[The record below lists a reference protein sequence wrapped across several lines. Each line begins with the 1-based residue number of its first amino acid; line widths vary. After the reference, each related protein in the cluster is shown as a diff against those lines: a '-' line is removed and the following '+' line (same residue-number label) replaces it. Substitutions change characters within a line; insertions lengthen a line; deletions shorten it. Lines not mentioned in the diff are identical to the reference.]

1 MNLNQLRAFYGVIK
15 TGTFSKAAEELNV
28 TEPAVFMQVRS
39 LERYLGYTL
48 LDRFGK
54 ELRPTET
61 GEILYEYAKKIFS
74 LVDEATHAV
83 RELQD
88 LKKGFLRLGTA
99 RSLAYGLM
107 PIVVSLFQ
115 DQYPSI
121 RLFLDENNSQELVES
136 ILQRH
141 HELAI
146 VARLPYPD
154 KIETIPFATD
164 EIVLI
169 VSPQSKLAK
178 KETVSWSEAAEDPL
192 VCTGAG
198 SSTQSC
204 IWKEFEKRN
213 MQPVSI
219 IEAGS
224 TEFIIRL
231 VKQGKG
237 HAFLPS
243 TCVKEDIARG
253 ELLAVPL
260 NEGNFLFYIDV
271 IYLKGKTLSPAA
283 SKFVRFLREIKE
295 SPKIERAIG
304 TSFHS
309 LYYD

>member
-1 MNLNQLRAFYGVIK
+1 
-15 TGTFSKAAEELNV
+15 
-28 TEPAVFMQVRS
+28 
-39 LERYLGYTL
+39 
-48 LDRFGK
+48 
-54 ELRPTET
+54 
-61 GEILYEYAKKIFS
+61 
-74 LVDEATHAV
+74 
-83 RELQD
+83 
-88 LKKGFLRLGTA
+88 
-99 RSLAYGLM
+99 
-107 PIVVSLFQ
+107 
-115 DQYPSI
+115 
-121 RLFLDENNSQELVES
+121 LFLDENNSQELVES